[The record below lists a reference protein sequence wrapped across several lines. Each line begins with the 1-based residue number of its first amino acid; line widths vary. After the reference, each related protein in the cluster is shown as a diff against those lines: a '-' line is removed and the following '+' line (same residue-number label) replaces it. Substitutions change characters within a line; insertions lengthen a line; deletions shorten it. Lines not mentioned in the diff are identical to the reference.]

1 MVMAIPSDLLAKV
14 FEPNEQEY
22 FTTGPWMDRGTIEAK
37 ATLITVKPK
46 GCKVHI
52 DEIIQKGE
60 SSTIMEG
67 DTIFA
72 NWGELEVIIYQK

>member
-14 FEPNEQEY
+14 FEPNDQVY
-22 FTTGPWMDRGTIEAK
+22 FSSGPWMDRGTIEAN

-52 DEIIQKGE
+52 DGE